1 MVTSSVSR
9 RQRLRQ
15 QTLEE
20 IHAVALQQ
28 VADGG
33 AEAVSLNAIAKA
45 MGMSGPGLYRYYA
58 SRDDLLAALVAAGY
72 DRLAAALQVAVH
84 AADGLPAEE
93 QLGRVLHAYRDW
105 AVANPRYYQFLFGVR
120 PGGVPADSDAT
131 VDVVHGGM
139 RLLEDVFTA
148 LVAPRDPASRESAAQ
163 DADPHDPALH
173 DPALHDPALHDPA
186 LHDPAPTS
194 DALAHE
200 LQSWS
205 RGRNDPEGIPPSV
218 LRLGVA
224 AWVRAHGVV
233 GLELTGAL
241 ARMGLDPVLLLDDE
255 VRRLIAEAKGAGAS
269 QRAQAS
275 EERTAA
281 ESRQSDAEARARPS
295 TR

>member
-45 MGMSGPGLYRYYA
+45 MGMSGPGLYRYYT
-58 SRDDLLAALVAAGY
+58 SRDDLLAALVATGY
-72 DRLAAALQVAVH
+72 ARLAAALQD
-84 AADGLPAEE
+84 AARSADELPAEE
-93 QLGRVLHAYRDW
+93 QLGRLLHAYRDW
-105 AVANPRYYQFLFGVR
+105 AAANPRYYQFLFGVR
-120 PGGVPADSDAT
+120 PGGVPVDSDAT

-148 LVAPRDPASRESAAQ
+148 LVAPRDP
-163 DADPHDPALH
+163 DPHETTA
-173 DPALHDPALHDPA
+173 
-186 LHDPAPTS
+186 HDPAPPS

-200 LQSWS
+200 LRSWS
-205 RGRNDPEGIPPSV
+205 RDRDDPQGIPPLV

-241 ARMGLDPVLLLDDE
+241 GRMGLDPVLLLEDE
-255 VRRLIAEAKGAGAS
+255 VRRLVAEAKGAGAS
-269 QRAQAS
+269 QRAPAS
-275 EERTAA
+275 EKRTAA
-281 ESRQSDAEARARPS
+281 ESRQPTAGRGG
-295 TR
+295 

>member
-1 MVTSSVSR
+1 MSR
-9 RQRLRQ
+9 RQRLRL

-72 DRLAAALQVAVH
+72 DRLAAALQDAVH

-148 LVAPRDPASRESAAQ
+148 LVAPRGPAA
-163 DADPHDPALH
+163 
-173 DPALHDPALHDPA
+173 
-186 LHDPAPTS
+186 HDPAPPS

-255 VRRLIAEAKGAGAS
+255 VRRLIAEAG
-269 QRAQAS
+269 
-275 EERTAA
+275 
-281 ESRQSDAEARARPS
+281 AEARARPS

>member
-105 AVANPRYYQFLFGVR
+105 AVANPRYYQLIDAFRRRTGV
-120 PGGVPADSDAT
+120 
-131 VDVVHGGM
+131 
-139 RLLEDVFTA
+139 
-148 LVAPRDPASRESAAQ
+148 
-163 DADPHDPALH
+163 
-173 DPALHDPALHDPA
+173 
-186 LHDPAPTS
+186 
-194 DALAHE
+194 
-200 LQSWS
+200 
-205 RGRNDPEGIPPSV
+205 
-218 LRLGVA
+218 
-224 AWVRAHGVV
+224 
-233 GLELTGAL
+233 
-241 ARMGLDPVLLLDDE
+241 PVLLNTSFNENEPIVQRPEEALDCF
-255 VRRLIAEAKGAGAS
+255 L
-269 QRAQAS
+269 
-275 EERTAA
+275 RTDMDVLVMG
-281 ESRQSDAEARARPS
+281 SHVLDKRPA
-295 TR
+295 

>member
-1 MVTSSVSR
+1 MVTSSMSR

-72 DRLAAALQVAVH
+72 DRLAAALQDAVH

-148 LVAPRDPASRESAAQ
+148 LVAPRGPAAQ
-163 DADPHDPALH
+163 DPALH
-173 DPALHDPALHDPA
+173 DPGPP
-186 LHDPAPTS
+186 S

-255 VRRLIAEAKGAGAS
+255 VRRLVAEA
-269 QRAQAS
+269 
-275 EERTAA
+275 T
-281 ESRQSDAEARARPS
+281 ARPS

>member
-1 MVTSSVSR
+1 MVTSSMSR

-72 DRLAAALQVAVH
+72 DRLAAALQDAVH
-84 AADGLPAEE
+84 AADGLPVEE

-148 LVAPRDPASRESAAQ
+148 LVAPRGPAAQESAAQ
-163 DADPHDPALH
+163 DA
-173 DPALHDPALHDPA
+173 
-186 LHDPAPTS
+186 APPS

-241 ARMGLDPVLLLDDE
+241 ARMGLDPALLLDDE
-255 VRRLIAEAKGAGAS
+255 VRRLV
-269 QRAQAS
+269 
-275 EERTAA
+275 
-281 ESRQSDAEARARPS
+281 AEARA
-295 TR
+295 

>member
-1 MVTSSVSR
+1 MVTSPVSR

-33 AEAVSLNAIAKA
+33 PEAVSLNAIAKA

-58 SRDDLLAALVAAGY
+58 SRDDLLATLV
-72 DRLAAALQVAVH
+72 
-84 AADGLPAEE
+84 
-93 QLGRVLHAYRDW
+93 AYRDW
-105 AVANPRYYQFLFGVR
+105 AVGNPRYYQFLFGVR

-148 LVAPRDPASRESAAQ
+148 LVAPRDPASHEPTA
-163 DADPHDPALH
+163 
-173 DPALHDPALHDPA
+173 
-186 LHDPAPTS
+186 HDPAPPA

-200 LQSWS
+200 LQNWS
-205 RGRNDPEGIPPSV
+205 RDRDDPQGIPPVV

-255 VRRLIAEAKGAGAS
+255 VRRLVAEAKGAGAS
-269 QRAQAS
+269 QRAPAS

-281 ESRQSDAEARARPS
+281 GRKNGPTFAGSSRTSAPWPR
-295 TR
+295 

>member
-58 SRDDLLAALVAAGY
+58 SRDDLLTALVAAGY
-72 DRLAAALQVAVH
+72 GRLAAALQE
-84 AADGLPAEE
+84 AARTADELPAEE
-93 QLGRVLHAYRDW
+93 RLGRLLHAYRDW

-120 PGGVPADSDAT
+120 PGGVPVDPDAT

-148 LVAPRDPASRESAAQ
+148 LVAPRDPASDEPTA
-163 DADPHDPALH
+163 
-173 DPALHDPALHDPA
+173 
-186 LHDPAPTS
+186 HDPAPPS
-194 DALAHE
+194 DVLAQE

-205 RGRNDPEGIPPSV
+205 RGRNDPEGIPALV

-224 AWVRAHGVV
+224 AWVRVHGVV

-241 ARMGLDPVLLLDDE
+241 ARMRLDPVLLLDDE
-255 VRRLIAEAKGAGAS
+255 VRRLL
-269 QRAQAS
+269 
-275 EERTAA
+275 
-281 ESRQSDAEARARPS
+281 AEARARPS